1 MAGALARPYRRA
13 YRSRAAEL
21 AGQVKIRRLVST
33 GRRRLVVAVVTV
45 TVGFAAVGGAAWLAS
60 PNPVALARRVEAR
73 LRGTGGR
80 AIALGQ
86 MPLILQHAV
95 VATEDERFYRHHG
108 IDIIGVIRALPYDI
122 THLSFAEG
130 ASTIT
135 EQLAKLLYLG
145 GNDHNPWRKLEDAAT
160 AWKLENRYSKT
171 TILAAYLNTAYFGE
185 GTVGVQAAAERYFGV
200 SARELDPAQATL
212 LAGLIQAPSLYDP
225 LRNPQLA
232 RARQMEVLR
241 SLVRSRYLTNAA
253 AAALLARPL
262 RLRNGTMLA
271 PIAGIN
277 LSPGP
282 AFVWWQL
289 ALGTILT
296 LLGSLSLV
304 AIRQRRVGNA
314 WTRVTITLI
323 FLVVIVVGLGTVVRA
338 FRTA

>member
-1 MAGALARPYRRA
+1 
-13 YRSRAAEL
+13 
-21 AGQVKIRRLVST
+21 
-33 GRRRLVVAVVTV
+33 
-45 TVGFAAVGGAAWLAS
+45 
-60 PNPVALARRVEAR
+60 
-73 LRGTGGR
+73 
-80 AIALGQ
+80 
-86 MPLILQHAV
+86 LILQHAV

-145 GNDHNPWRKLEDAAT
+145 GNYHNPWRKLKDAAT

-185 GTVGVQAAAERYFGV
+185 GAVGVQAAAERYFGV

-212 LAGLIQAPSLYDP
+212 LAGLIQAPSLNDP

-232 RARQMEVLR
+232 RARQTEVLR
-241 SLVRSRYLTNAA
+241 SLVRNSYLTEAA
-253 AAALLARPL
+253 AAAVLAEPL
-262 RLRNGTMLA
+262 ALRNATRLVPTVGL
-271 PIAGIN
+271 N

-289 ALGTILT
+289 TLGAILT
-296 LLGSLSLV
+296 MLGLFCVATIRRLPAGPFWTRI
-304 AIRQRRVGNA
+304 AIR
-314 WTRVTITLI
+314 L
-323 FLVVIVVGLGTVVRA
+323 LVVAVILVGLGTVLRS